1 MVLNITKVI
10 EMNVP
15 LLILN
20 FVDTF
25 GEVIKDTLL
34 EDLLS
39 AKYYSIL
46 MDGSTDTSVTGQE
59 LIYTLT

>member
-1 MVLNITKVI
+1 VPNITKVI
-10 EMNVP
+10 ETNVP

-25 GEVIKDTLL
+25 GQVIKDTLL
-34 EDLLS
+34 EDLLN

-46 MDGSTDTSVTGQE
+46 MDGGTDSSVTGQE